1 MAYYAVT
8 REPGV
13 AWDTSRSMREQDA
26 WDEHAAFMETLADEG
41 LVVLGGPLEDGAV
54 LLIVDAEGEDEIQA
68 RLSHDPWT
76 SMDLLPITEV
86 QRWQILLGDEG
97 VPLGGLD

>member
-1 MAYYAVT
+1 
-8 REPGV
+8 
-13 AWDTSRSMREQDA
+13 
-26 WDEHAAFMETLADEG
+26 
-41 LVVLGGPLEDGAV
+41 
-54 LLIVDAEGEDEIQA
+54 LIVDAEGEDEIQA

-76 SMDLLPITEV
+76 SMDLLPITEI